1 MVITTTSAREL
12 SAEDA
17 IADVLERLGEINA
30 LVQRWDSQGKGAHMA
45 THPRADG
52 PNWSQ
57 CSLPPFLRRSHV
69 VLAMG
74 HARRC
79 D

>member
-1 MVITTTSAREL
+1 MVIPTTSAREL

-17 IADVLERLGEINA
+17 IADVPERLGEINA
-30 LVQRWDSQGKGAHMA
+30 LVQRWDTQGKGA

-52 PNWSQ
+52 LNWSQ
-57 CSLPPFLRRSHV
+57 CSPPPFLRRSHV